1 MIPKLNLI
9 EFIKKGFKNATI
21 TNIIIVGV
29 ITLFV
34 KGLGFFKEAVI
45 ADSFGLSELLDTFY
59 IAILIPGFMS
69 TVFLGGFKSV
79 FIPNYV
85 IELKSGKDIKAFQT
99 TCFLV
104 TIVVAIVF
112 CLIAVLFTDVYLE
125 TFFSGHTESY
135 YALIKTQFYYVIPCM
150 IFWGLSSMLNGLL
163 TIYDEFTFSSM
174 NTIFTPISIMIC
186 IFFFKEELGNTVLA
200 KGTLIGS
207 IFNFLF
213 LLIISLNKKIIKL
226 GVPDFVSKNIK
237 ELFIQLPAKLSANIL
252 TGINPIVDQYFAAQ
266 LIIGSIAALN
276 YGVKIPMFAIGL
288 VTLALGSVLLPYF
301 SKKVLENREKAF
313 LELKRILKYLLIGSS
328 LVAVVLIVISSP
340 LISLV
345 FERNAFTSDDTV
357 IVSGIQQ
364 LYLIQIPAYIT
375 TIIMVRFLESINKNR
390 FMVLAAVICLI
401 LNIIFNYVL
410 IQYIGVYG
418 LALATSVVAIVNSL
432 ILYFYISYLNK
443 TQTTTLSHQNTYN

>member
-1 MIPKLNLI
+1 MLPKFNLI
-9 EFIKKGFKNATI
+9 EFIRKSLKNPTI
-21 TNIIIVGV
+21 TNIIIVGAV
-29 ITLFV
+29 TLCV
-34 KGLGFFKEAVI
+34 KGLGFLKEAVI
-45 ADSFGLSELLDTFY
+45 ADSFGLSELIDTFY

-85 IELKSGKDIKAFQT
+85 IELKSSKDIRAFQT

-104 TIVVAIVF
+104 TLAVALIF
-112 CLIAVLFTDVYLE
+112 CLISILFTDVYLE
-125 TFFSGHTESY
+125 TFFSGHTPEY
-135 YALIKTQFYYVIPCM
+135 YALIKAQFYYVIPCM

-174 NTIFTPISIMIC
+174 NSIFTPITIMVC
-186 IFFFKEELGNTVLA
+186 IFFFKEELGDLVLA

-207 IFNFLF
+207 ILNFLF
-213 LLIISLNKKIIKL
+213 LLTVSIKKKIIKL
-226 GVPDFVSKNIK
+226 GFPDFVSKNIK
-237 ELFIQLPAKLSANIL
+237 ELFVQLPAKLSANIL
-252 TGINPIVDQYFAAQ
+252 TGINPIIDQYFAAQ

-288 VTLALGSVLLPYF
+288 VTLALGNVLLPYF
-301 SKKVLENREKAF
+301 SKKVIENRDKAF
-313 LELKRILKYLLIGSS
+313 SELKRILKFLLIGSS
-328 LVAVVLIVISSP
+328 TVAVILIVLSSP
-340 LISLV
+340 LITLV

-390 FMVLAAVICLI
+390 FMVLAAVICLV
-401 LNIIFNYVL
+401 LNITFNYFL

-418 LALATSVVAIVNSL
+418 LALATSAVAIVNSL
-432 ILYFYISYLNK
+432 ILYFYISHLNK
-443 TQTTTLSHQNTYN
+443 KQTAIVTS

>member
-1 MIPKLNLI
+1 MIHKLNFKKFL
-9 EFIKKGFKNATI
+9 KKGLKSSTIKN
-21 TNIIIVGV
+21 IVIV
-29 ITLFV
+29 STITLFV
-34 KGLGFFKEAVI
+34 KSFGFLKEVFI

-85 IELKSGKDIKAFQT
+85 IEQKSGKDIRAFQS

-104 TIVVAIVF
+104 TILVALVF
-112 CLIAVLFTDVYLE
+112 CIIAALFTDVYIE
-125 TFFSGHTESY
+125 TFFSGHSKSY
-135 YALIKTQFYYVIPCM
+135 YALIKTQFYYVIPCV

-174 NTIFTPISIMIC
+174 NSIFTPITIMIC
-186 IFFFKEELGNTVLA
+186 IFFFKEELGNLVLA

-207 IFNFLF
+207 ILNFVF
-213 LLIISLNKKIIKL
+213 LLTVTLKKKIIKL
-226 GVPDFVSKNIK
+226 GIPDFVSKNIK
-237 ELFIQLPAKLSANIL
+237 ELFTQLPAKLSANIL
-252 TGINPIVDQYFAAQ
+252 TGINPIIDQYFAAQ

-276 YGVKIPMFAIGL
+276 YGVKIPMFAIGI

-301 SKKVLENREKAF
+301 SKKVIENRDKAF
-313 LELKRILKYLLIGSS
+313 SELKQILKFILIGSS
-328 LVAVVLIVISSP
+328 LVAAVLIVLSSP
-340 LISLV
+340 LITLI

-364 LYLIQIPAYIT
+364 LYLIQIPAYII
-375 TIIMVRFLESINKNR
+375 TIVMVRFLESINKNR

-401 LNIIFNYVL
+401 LNITFNYFL
-410 IQYIGVYG
+410 IQYIGIYG
-418 LALATSVVAIVNSL
+418 LAIATSAVAIINSL
-432 ILYFYISYLNK
+432 ILYSYIHYLNK
-443 TQTTTLSHQNTYN
+443 QQILST

>member
-1 MIPKLNLI
+1 MIPKFNLI
-9 EFIKKGFKNATI
+9 KSLRKSINNATI
-21 TNIIIVGV
+21 TNILIVGV
-29 ITLFV
+29 VTLGV
-34 KGLGFFKEAVI
+34 KGLGFLKEAVI

-85 IELKSGKDIKAFQT
+85 IELKSGKDVSAFQT

-104 TIVVAIVF
+104 TIAVA
-112 CLIAVLFTDVYLE
+112 LIFGFIAIIFTDVYLE
-125 TFFSGHTESY
+125 TFFSGHTEDY

-174 NTIFTPISIMIC
+174 NSIFTPITIMVC
-186 IFFFKEELGNTVLA
+186 LFFFKEELGDLVLA

-207 IFNFLF
+207 ILNFIF
-213 LLIISLNKKIIKL
+213 LLSVSLNKKIISI
-226 GVPDFVSKNIK
+226 GIPDFVSKNIK

-288 VTLALGSVLLPYF
+288 VTLALGNVLLPYF
-301 SKKVLENREKAF
+301 SKKALENRDKAF
-313 LELKRILKYLLIGSS
+313 SELKRILKYLLIGSS
-328 LVAVVLIVISSP
+328 AVALVLIVISSP
-340 LISLV
+340 IISLI

-375 TIIMVRFLESINKNR
+375 TIIMVRFLESINKNG

-401 LNIIFNYVL
+401 LNISFNYFL
-410 IQYIGVYG
+410 IQHLGVYG
-418 LALATSVVAIVNSL
+418 LALATSTVAIINSL
-432 ILYFYISYLNK
+432 ILYFYISHLNK
-443 TQTTTLSHQNTYN
+443 KQATLLTS